1 MSTFVPTI
9 PLLVQDVSISK
20 TTVETSPGVFA
31 LNTVGGGGGGT
42 SAWTPAD
49 VNEIISN
56 TVYDDG
62 ALNKF
67 TVAESARES
76 ADYLQNIKVKTD
88 LIGADVDAINVSMGS
103 NSDADT
109 EHTVIGLLKSIID
122 ILS

>member
-9 PLLVQDVSISK
+9 PLLVEDVSISK
-20 TTVETSPGVFA
+20 TTIETSPGVFA
-31 LNTVGGGGGGT
+31 LNTIGGGGGGS

-88 LIGADVDAINVSMGS
+88 LIGADVDAIHVSVGS

-109 EHTVIGLLKSIID
+109 EYTVIGLLKSIID